1 MSKVTSKL
9 QVTIP
14 KAIAQQY
21 GIQPGDDIEFRVA
34 GDSIRVVP
42 PSAPSTKRLSD
53 DERRRLF
60 AAAESRQREREKS
73 MKIAPNPEGR
83 DWKRE
88 DLYERGET
96 G

>member
-14 KAIAQQY
+14 KAIAARY
-21 GIQPGDDIEFRVA
+21 GIRPGDDIEFRAA

-42 PSAPSTKRLSD
+42 PSVPTTKRLSD
-53 DERRRLF
+53 EEKRRLF
-60 AAAESRQREREKS
+60 AAAASRQREREKS
-73 MKIAPNPEGR
+73 MKIEPNPEGR

-88 DLYERGET
+88 DLYQRGET